1 MIFQLTLDRLS
12 SEKNQNGAVSS
23 LTNDQMLVGDS
34 FYGWMGYTI
43 HSFFVN
49 GKNFVA
55 ISSPQSSSQDGI
67 GGKVEIRDVNNLS
80 NVVTTLYGNQ
90 EFENF
95 GHSITSGKLYIEV
108 GIFLIKVNG
117 KYSPI
122 AYTSMF
128 IKTCNK
134 ITT

>member
-67 GGKVEIRDVNNLS
+67 GGKVEIRDMNNLS

-95 GHSITSGKLYIEV
+95 GHSITSGKLYIDV
-108 GIFLIKVNG
+108 SDQSNQIKYLLT
-117 KYSPI
+117 KKS
-122 AYTSMF
+122 SMF

-134 ITT
+134 NTT